1 MYTNRKTLAI
11 TTLENRV
18 TRKKVQWFW
27 DGGCQCYGDCDCYKT
42 RGWTEPFYLYDGK
55 YHTEKEALDVREN
68 ILRTRASTDADY
80 ALACEWLNEKG
91 KAYVNKK
98 ITYLKKEWCK
108 QKSHTEILE
117 SKVLFAQAYSLLRS
131 KNEL

>member
-1 MYTNRKTLAI
+1 MYTNRKTLETI
-11 TTLENRV
+11 TLDNGV
-18 TRKKVQWFW
+18 VRKQVQWFW
-27 DGGCQCYGDCDCYKT
+27 DGGCQCYKDCDCYKS
-42 RGWTEPFYLYDGK
+42 RGWSEPFYMYDGK
-55 YHTEKEALDVREN
+55 YLTEKEALDVRESK
-68 ILRTRASTDADY
+68 LRDQKITEANYTL
-80 ALACEWLNEKG
+80 ALEWLNEKG

-108 QKSHTEILE
+108 RKTHTEILE